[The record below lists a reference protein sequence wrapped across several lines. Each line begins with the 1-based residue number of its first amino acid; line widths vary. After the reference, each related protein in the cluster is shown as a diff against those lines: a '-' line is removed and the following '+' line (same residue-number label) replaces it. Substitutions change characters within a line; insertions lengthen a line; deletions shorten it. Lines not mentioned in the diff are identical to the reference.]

1 MVLVACKDS
10 CQMLLS
16 KLNMSVGR
24 KAPGDGSQSI
34 RVANDNSSRE
44 QQLFEKC
51 VQRELGGKSLDG
63 GKGITSDK
71 GKADPRS

>member
-1 MVLVACKDS
+1 
-10 CQMLLS
+10 MLLN

-24 KAPGDGSQSI
+24 KALRETSQNI
-34 RVANDNSSRE
+34 RVANDNPSHE

-51 VQRELGGKSLDG
+51 VQRELGGISRDG
-63 GKGITSDK
+63 GKPINGDQ

>member
-1 MVLVACKDS
+1 
-10 CQMLLS
+10 MLLS
-16 KLNMSVGR
+16 ELNMSVGR

-51 VQRELGGKSLDG
+51 VQRELGGKSLDD
-63 GKGITSDK
+63 GKGITSNQ

>member
-1 MVLVACKDS
+1 
-10 CQMLLS
+10 MLLS

-24 KAPGDGSQSI
+24 KVPGDGNQNI
-34 RVANDNSSRE
+34 RVANDNPSRE

-51 VQRELGGKSLDG
+51 VQRELGGQGLDG
-63 GKGITSDK
+63 GKRIIRDQ